1 MCKLFVH
8 AIVMFIN
15 TESRVSRHTNQHI
28 SSSPL
33 TDESERACDKR
44 ECLLRATQP
53 RGNGNE
59 RGNVRCYSSERCRLC
74 ADRVSRVNF
83 FVNVNNYFF
92 FLSRSCRKS

>member
-1 MCKLFVH
+1 MCKLFAH

-44 ECLLRATQP
+44 DERVLAASDSRAETATSEATFGAIHLRGA
-53 RGNGNE
+53 
-59 RGNVRCYSSERCRLC
+59 VCVLMVCR
-74 ADRVSRVNF
+74 V
-83 FVNVNNYFF
+83 
-92 FLSRSCRKS
+92 

>member
-8 AIVMFIN
+8 AIVMFINTDMN

-44 ECLLRATQP
+44 ECLLRATAARKRQ
-53 RGNGNE
+53 RA
-59 RGNVRCYSSERCRLC
+59 RQ
-74 ADRVSRVNF
+74 
-83 FVNVNNYFF
+83 
-92 FLSRSCRKS
+92 RSVLFI

>member
-44 ECLLRATQP
+44 ECLLRATAARKRQ
-53 RGNGNE
+53 RA
-59 RGNVRCYSSERCRLC
+59 RQ
-74 ADRVSRVNF
+74 
-83 FVNVNNYFF
+83 
-92 FLSRSCRKS
+92 RSVLFI

>member
-44 ECLLRATQP
+44 ESACCERQP

-59 RGNVRCYSSERCRLC
+59 DFQHFQL
-74 ADRVSRVNF
+74 A
-83 FVNVNNYFF
+83 
-92 FLSRSCRKS
+92 